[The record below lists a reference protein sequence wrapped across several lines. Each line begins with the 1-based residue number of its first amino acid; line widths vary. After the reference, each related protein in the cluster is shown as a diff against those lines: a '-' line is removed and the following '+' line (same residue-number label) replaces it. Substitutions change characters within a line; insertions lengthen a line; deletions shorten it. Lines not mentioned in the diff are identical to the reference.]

1 MFNKKNDP
9 LVESVKA
16 VMKQNEVHRQ
26 AEAALNEEL
35 GISSKKALP
44 HEYHAQYDALLEAKL
59 NEKLTPEAKQLV
71 RRAMGPPGSTKPDIK
86 AIMKIAKSNP
96 KNIEEA
102 KIVNALNH
110 ALKPTERAKGAVSAG
125 IESVKQKIGDIADKT
140 NKRPKDTRP
149 DMMEEEGSKPRNSR
163 EAKLAAMK
171 EPHDMITHAD
181 VLKGRG
187 VIAQE
192 ESGLKST
199 MNGTDT
205 PAKGAKPAGKLE
217 EKATEAQ
224 KEKIHKVMGE
234 FKRRKLHSGSKKGPT
249 VTSREQA
256 VAIALNQAGLSKKK
270 MNEAEIPSHKE
281 LIDAHKSY
289 FEREEMD
296 RSPAEIE
303 KAAKDMHKA
312 LSNPDHPDHSD
323 AKKALRQIM
332 AESVIDEIR
341 ENLEANL
348 IAIHES
354 GDDELFENYVN
365 SLTEEELEI
374 LGLNETSLPEPGF
387 MGRAL
392 SNVGLKT
399 PQVRQQNALRAG
411 IESMA
416 GPSQA
421 EKPAPQVNAVT
432 RHFSG
437 SPVRGTV
444 TPSSIGVGGDAAGGA
459 ENPEAARV
467 PDNASTMA
475 AGGAE
480 NPQATIPAARP
491 AVKPAPVAT
500 PKPTAATQQP
510 SRSASSE
517 QPKRQAPAMG
527 SHTPFGAYGGSAGPL
542 SLEESVKPQIKE
554 SLESFLR
561 NRFLKG

>member
-44 HEYHAQYDALLEAKL
+44 HEYHAQYDALLEAKVFHADAVEAGKL
-59 NEKLTPEAKQLV
+59 ASKFRDTVDKLLTGKSKKTPDDDPYKQQLKRRKGRRKGTLDEKIN
-71 RRAMGPPGSTKPDIK
+71 MSK
-86 AIMKIAKSNP
+86 A
-96 KNIEEA
+96 
-102 KIVNALNH
+102 
-110 ALKPTERAKGAVSAG
+110 
-125 IESVKQKIGDIADKT
+125 DIAEL
-140 NKRPKDTRP
+140 RPPKKKFTGAD
-149 DMMEEEGSKPRNSR
+149 
-163 EAKLAAMK
+163 LAALRAGEHKM
-171 EPHDMITHAD
+171 E
-181 VLKGRG
+181 
-187 VIAQE
+187 E

-224 KEKIHKVMGE
+224 KEKIHKVMSE

-270 MNEAEIPSHKE
+270 MNEAKIPSHEE

-289 FEREEMD
+289 FNKNEMERT
-296 RSPAEIE
+296 PAEIAD
-303 KAAKDMHKA
+303 AAKYMHKA
-312 LSNPDHPDHSD
+312 LSNPDHPDHSN

-374 LGLNETSLPEPGF
+374 LGLNERDGDPAATTGLGRFLAGIGLQGPSYRSAMDIRQTGIAMGDAGQPAPTPKAPALNPVTQHRIGQPSVPPIERQPNTRTELPPTATQVRPTGPSDTDGYKPNQVPSTPAASTSDKDTPPAPATPAPRAAQPAASRAAPATRSSLGSELRRVGGNAAATSDTAQ
-387 MGRAL
+387 GRAKIAVL
-392 SNVGLKT
+392 DRAKPMGPT
-399 PQVRQQNALRAG
+399 WQQKALG
-411 IESMA
+411 MNED
-416 GPSQA
+416 
-421 EKPAPQVNAVT
+421 T
-432 RHFSG
+432 
-437 SPVRGTV
+437 
-444 TPSSIGVGGDAAGGA
+444 
-459 ENPEAARV
+459 
-467 PDNASTMA
+467 
-475 AGGAE
+475 
-480 NPQATIPAARP
+480 
-491 AVKPAPVAT
+491 
-500 PKPTAATQQP
+500 
-510 SRSASSE
+510 
-517 QPKRQAPAMG
+517 
-527 SHTPFGAYGGSAGPL
+527 
-542 SLEESVKPQIKE
+542 KPQIKE

>member
-44 HEYHAQYDALLEAKL
+44 HEYHAQYDALLEAKVFHADAVEAGKL
-59 NEKLTPEAKQLV
+59 ASKFRDTVDKLLTGKSKKTPDDDHYKQQLKRRKGTLDEKIN
-71 RRAMGPPGSTKPDIK
+71 MSK
-86 AIMKIAKSNP
+86 A
-96 KNIEEA
+96 
-102 KIVNALNH
+102 
-110 ALKPTERAKGAVSAG
+110 
-125 IESVKQKIGDIADKT
+125 DIAEL
-140 NKRPKDTRP
+140 RPPKKKFTGAD
-149 DMMEEEGSKPRNSR
+149 
-163 EAKLAAMK
+163 LAALRAGEHKM
-171 EPHDMITHAD
+171 E
-181 VLKGRG
+181 
-187 VIAQE
+187 E

-224 KEKIHKVMGE
+224 KEKIHKVMSE

-270 MNEAEIPSHKE
+270 MNEAKIPSHEE

-289 FEREEMD
+289 FNKNEMERT
-296 RSPAEIE
+296 PAEIAD
-303 KAAKDMHKA
+303 AAKYMHKA
-312 LSNPDHPDHSD
+312 LSNPDHPDHSN

-374 LGLNETSLPEPGF
+374 LGLNE
-387 MGRAL
+387 RD
-392 SNVGLKT
+392 
-399 PQVRQQNALRAG
+399 
-411 IESMA
+411 
-416 GPSQA
+416 
-421 EKPAPQVNAVT
+421 
-432 RHFSG
+432 
-437 SPVRGTV
+437 
-444 TPSSIGVGGDAAGGA
+444 GD
-459 ENPEAARV
+459 
-467 PDNASTMA
+467 
-475 AGGAE
+475 
-480 NPQATIPAARP
+480 PAA
-491 AVKPAPVAT
+491 T
-500 PKPTAATQQP
+500 TGLG
-510 SRSASSE
+510 RSATFVSTVDS
-517 QPKRQAPAMG
+517 
-527 SHTPFGAYGGSAGPL
+527 TLVFFFLPL
-542 SLEESVKPQIKE
+542 TCLLLDEKN
-554 SLESFLR
+554 SFLPMYFFPLTR
-561 NRFLKG
+561 LVIRYSNPMFTFGSSSSGLGSKTSFSKYHIWICGIYT

>member
-44 HEYHAQYDALLEAKL
+44 HEYHAQYDALLEAKVFHADAVEAGKL
-59 NEKLTPEAKQLV
+59 ASKFRDTVDKLLTGKSKKTPDDDPYKQQLKRRKGRRKGTLDEKIN
-71 RRAMGPPGSTKPDIK
+71 MSK
-86 AIMKIAKSNP
+86 A
-96 KNIEEA
+96 
-102 KIVNALNH
+102 
-110 ALKPTERAKGAVSAG
+110 
-125 IESVKQKIGDIADKT
+125 DIAEL
-140 NKRPKDTRP
+140 RPPKKKFTGAD
-149 DMMEEEGSKPRNSR
+149 
-163 EAKLAAMK
+163 LAALRAGEHKM
-171 EPHDMITHAD
+171 E
-181 VLKGRG
+181 
-187 VIAQE
+187 E

-224 KEKIHKVMGE
+224 KEKIHKVMSE

-270 MNEAEIPSHKE
+270 MNEAKIPSHEE

-289 FEREEMD
+289 FNKNEMERT
-296 RSPAEIE
+296 PAEIAD
-303 KAAKDMHKA
+303 AAKYMHKA
-312 LSNPDHPDHSD
+312 LSNPDHPDHSN

-365 SLTEEELEI
+365 SLTEEELQI
-374 LGLNETSLPEPGF
+374 LGLNETSGGGLFGMGGFPSKSDPKQDAPKEEPGAQTRPTQPEVSKNTITNIPGSRPDSTT
-387 MGRAL
+387 GRITGQPQSLDPRSQSA
-392 SNVGLKT
+392 VGAAPAITSAAQQRPSLPTPPANSRTDAPVAGIGKT
-399 PQVRQQNALRAG
+399 PKADAPAEEPGAQTRPA
-411 IESMA
+411 
-416 GPSQA
+416 QA
-421 EKPAPQVNAVT
+421 PAPKPA
-432 RHFSG
+432 
-437 SPVRGTV
+437 
-444 TPSSIGVGGDAAGGA
+444 TP
-459 ENPEAARV
+459 AAR
-467 PDNASTMA
+467 PT
-475 AGGAE
+475 
-480 NPQATIPAARP
+480 TPAARP
-491 AVKPAPVAT
+491 AARPAPRPA
-500 PKPTAATQQP
+500 PRP
-510 SRSASSE
+510 SAE
-517 QPKRQAPAMG
+517 PNIHMQA
-527 SHTPFGAYGGSAGPL
+527 FGATAVSGDSARGPQVYR
-542 SLEESVKPQIKE
+542 ENVQIKE